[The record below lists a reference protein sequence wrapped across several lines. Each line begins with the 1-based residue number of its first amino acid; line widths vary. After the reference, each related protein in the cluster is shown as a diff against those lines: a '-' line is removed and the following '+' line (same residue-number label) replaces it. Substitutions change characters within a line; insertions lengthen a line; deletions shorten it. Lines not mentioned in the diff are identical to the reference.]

1 MERVARIL
9 DVKGGDAVTAVQDV
23 LWRLV
28 EKGVAQALLV
38 PLQTHPREAPAPTLI
53 KKRERLSR
61 ANPLAPVMPT
71 NSAKIVALLLAQER
85 DVVTQPQEDATSQR
99 DVPQHQKRLAAV
111 MRSCEARALV
121 QDDAPLDELLLI
133 SVDCLDHEPD
143 DYASRHLRR
152 ACQVCVQPYFD
163 QADLTIGLFGQDMDQ
178 NVLLLAEASL
188 AAQLAL
194 CDKDDDAPQAALQRR
209 QEAIQTLVA
218 GRRHARDRLLDDI
231 QRQTAGLAGLLALFG
246 PCTLCGQCQEA
257 CPLPRPFDV
266 DAHEDNTPAYVSA
279 RLLHLAQRADSCVA
293 CGACEAACH
302 LALPLMRLTRLFAE
316 RAQLCQP
323 LITAL
328 SEQIP

>member
-9 DVKGGDAVTAVQDV
+9 DVKEGDAVAAVRGV

-85 DVVTQPQEDATSQR
+85 DVTQFQGDVTQPQR
-99 DVPQHQKRLAAV
+99 RLAAV

-121 QDDAPLDELLLI
+121 QDGAPLDELLLI
-133 SVDCLDHEPD
+133 SVDCLDHEPH
-143 DYASRHLRR
+143 DYEAHRLRH
-152 ACQVCVQPYFD
+152 ACKLCVQPYFD
-163 QADLTIGLFGQDMDQ
+163 QADLTIGLFGQDVGQ
-178 NVLLLAEASL
+178 SLLLLAEAGL

-194 CDKDDDAPQAALQRR
+194 CDEDGGAPQAALQRR

-218 GRRHARDRLLDDI
+218 QRRQARDHLLDEI
-231 QRQTAGLAGLLALFG
+231 QRQTAGLADLLALFD

-266 DAHEDNTPAYVSA
+266 DDYEDNTPAYVSA
-279 RLLHLAQRADSCVA
+279 RLLHLVQRADSCVA

-316 RAQLCQP
+316 RAQARQP

-328 SEQIP
+328 SEQAV